1 MASFDITD
9 AELKRITCAHS
20 EGGADDVAK
29 LGGAVGI
36 CKLLKVDPKKGIN
49 STGQTGRGVREGQ
62 FGRNELPKTKLP
74 TYFELCKEAL
84 NDPVIMLLNACAIIS
99 LIIGLFVEDPADLGW
114 VEGLAILLSVI
125 VVVNVDSGTNYKKNL
140 SFAAQQ
146 AEMSRKK
153 VNVWRDGQFI
163 SSEAADEEAVFSCDL
178 VVGDIV
184 KLTYGDLVDADGI
197 VIECD
202 GLKMDEASLTGE
214 SDLCKKDPDKH
225 PFILSGTGVKEGTGA
240 MVIVAVGLN
249 SQAGIISSTVSGD
262 SLYIPFDGECVTT
275 KNSNQVTFTADSIE
289 VSDRFDDRIMLAK
302 DAASGCCGC
311 GGHEEDGLGLELKIG
326 DQVFA
331 VTSLEQDEI
340 DDRTFHIELKDKLW
354 TNESAKLERLY
365 VVEKHEGIAA
375 SVLESKLEV
384 MATQIGKFG
393 FAVAL
398 LTVVI
403 MITRFS
409 IESYAMNTEPDGH
422 KLITNPNVSGS
433 KKYGVGAKRGFFT
446 EEMCFCDRSKTKYTC
461 NTAGTVCKDANG
473 ETITYKEHGKKESK
487 NLPACNAKAH
497 FTAAT
502 SGFDDCCGVAWKNV
516 DVKDGTK
523 SLYGPEMVYY
533 RWMSASDFKNLM
545 GYTCPGD
552 LFAESDFKHILEY
565 FITGITILVVAVPEG
580 LPLAVVLA
588 LVYSSRM
595 MSKPPNN
602 CFVRNLNSCET
613 MGNATAICSD
623 KTGTLT
629 QNIMTVTDVYVGG
642 TRMKMRDLKDSV
654 QSKNGLNQQLTTT
667 MLNALI
673 LNTQQQTD
681 VKKTNDPKFTSGFER
696 MGNATECALLQCA
709 IELDVK
715 SVDKPFSELK
725 KRVRNP
731 AAYNWPAGCKL
742 FPFNSKFKRMTIVVK
757 SDDTPGSRVYSKGAS
772 EKILQ
777 YCTKVMNA
785 DGTTS
790 NIDDAMRAKITAQL
804 GSMADEA
811 LRTIGVAFRD
821 MSKTPSQWAAETE
834 RQKAMEE
841 KNQDGEENSLSCG
854 DEDVVKDLTLV
865 GIFGIRDPVRPEVPE
880 AIRVCKRAGITVRMC
895 TGDNIRT
902 ARAIA
907 IKCCLIPSETYMM
920 DAKLKSG
927 VASKV
932 VVEGEELGPSMSQHF
947 GEPQRKV
954 LNGPIVGM
962 EGQLFREMVTLEEP
976 EQDGNDINRRVL
988 DKLWP
993 QLRVVARCAPRD
1005 KYILVRGMME
1015 SKLYLKKR
1023 MGPTREDGT
1032 INPYYN
1038 KPGFGR
1044 YKEVVAVTGDGT
1056 NDAPALAKADVGFA
1070 MGIAGTEVA
1079 KAASKIVLMDD
1090 NFTSIVQAVKWGRNI
1105 YDSISKF
1112 LQFQLTV
1119 NVTAIGI
1126 AFIGAV
1132 SEGVSPLTAVQLLWV
1147 NMIMDSFASLALAT
1161 EPPQDELLKRKP
1173 IGSDKPLITTRI
1185 RRFICTSALYQ
1196 IVWLLIFL
1204 FAPKS
1209 LGIDDNGAEGDKG
1222 VITVHYSMIFTVF
1235 VFMQIFNEINSR
1247 MLQDEVNVFKYI
1259 TQNPIFCIIW
1269 VGTFVVQV
1277 FMTQFGG
1284 IVMKTVG
1291 LSLTNWLI
1299 VFGIGGGQLV
1309 WGILCRIVIRPSV
1322 FGLFKCPSKRET
1334 EQAEEAKRQAW
1345 QVAAGSQIN
1354 GTMTIEQ
1361 VMRKEQSRFS

>member
-99 LIIGLFVEDPADLGW
+99 LIIGW

-125 VVVNVDSGTNYKKNL
+125 VV
-140 SFAAQQ
+140 Q

-153 VNVWRDGQFI
+153 FI

-178 VVGDIV
+178 
-184 KLTYGDLVDADGI
+184 LTYGDLVDADGI

-249 SQAGIISSTVSGD
+249 SQAGIISSTVS
-262 SLYIPFDGECVTT
+262 
-275 KNSNQVTFTADSIE
+275 

-302 DAASGCCGC
+302 DAVSGCCGC

-340 DDRTFHIELKDKLW
+340 DDRTFHIELKDKL
-354 TNESAKLERLY
+354 LY

-409 IESYAMNTEPDGH
+409 IESYAMNTEPDG
-422 KLITNPNVSGS
+422 
-433 KKYGVGAKRGFFT
+433 FFT

-461 NTAGTVCKDANG
+461 NAEGTVCKDAN
-473 ETITYKEHGKKESK
+473 ESK

-502 SGFDDCCGVAWKNV
+502 S
-516 DVKDGTK
+516 
-523 SLYGPEMVYY
+523 
-533 RWMSASDFKNLM
+533 
-545 GYTCPGD
+545 D

-629 QNIMTVTDVYVGG
+629 QNIMTVTDVY
-642 TRMKMRDLKDSV
+642 DSV

-715 SVDKPFSELK
+715 SIDKPFSELK
-725 KRVRNP
+725 KRVR
-731 AAYNWPAGCKL
+731 CKL

-790 NIDDAMRAKITAQL
+790 NIDDAL
-804 GSMADEA
+804 P

-834 RQKAMEE
+834 H
-841 KNQDGEENSLSCG
+841 
-854 DEDVVKDLTLV
+854 VVKDLTLV

-907 IKCCLIPSETYMM
+907 IKCCLIPSET
-920 DAKLKSG
+920 G

-932 VVEGEELGPSMSQHF
+932 V
-947 GEPQRKV
+947 RKV
-954 LNGPIVGM
+954 LNGPIV
-962 EGQLFREMVTLEEP
+962 EP

-1005 KYILVRGMME
+1005 KYILVQWAQHVKM
-1015 SKLYLKKR
+1015 
-1023 MGPTREDGT
+1023 
-1032 INPYYN
+1032 
-1038 KPGFGR
+1038 
-1044 YKEVVAVTGDGT
+1044 EVVAVTGDGT

-1173 IGSDKPLITTRI
+1173 IGSDKPLITTP
-1185 RRFICTSALYQ
+1185 LYQ

-1259 TQNPIFCIIW
+1259 TQNPIF
-1269 VGTFVVQV
+1269 F